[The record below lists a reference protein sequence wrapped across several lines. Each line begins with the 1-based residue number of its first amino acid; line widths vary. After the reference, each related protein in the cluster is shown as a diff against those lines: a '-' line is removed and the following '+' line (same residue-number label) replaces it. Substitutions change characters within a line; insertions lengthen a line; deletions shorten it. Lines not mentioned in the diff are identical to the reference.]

1 MAIRIQIPTPLRP
14 YAGHATSVEV
24 EASTVGEALSAL
36 AGHHLAVSKHVAGGR
51 TTARVSVLERNERV
65 EELAR
70 MLAGERVTE
79 TTRRQARELLAAPA
93 AKA

>member
-1 MAIRIQIPTPLRP
+1 MIAAMADR
-14 YAGHATSVEV
+14 
-24 EASTVGEALSAL
+24 
-36 AGHHLAVSKHVAGGR
+36 HLAVSKRVSGGR
-51 TTARVSVLERNERV
+51 TTARVALLERPERV

-93 AKA
+93 RNP

>member
-1 MAIRIQIPTPLRP
+1 MIAAMAT
-14 YAGHATSVEV
+14 
-24 EASTVGEALSAL
+24 
-36 AGHHLAVSKHVAGGR
+36 HHLAVSKHVANGR
-51 TTARVSVLERNERV
+51 TTARVSVLERPERV

-93 AKA
+93 TKP

>member
-1 MAIRIQIPTPLRP
+1 MPLI
-14 YAGHATSVEV
+14 A
-24 EASTVGEALSAL
+24 AL

-51 TTARVSVLERNERV
+51 TMARVSALERNERV

-70 MLAGERVTE
+70 MLAGGRVTE